1 VKQTNLLTHKGAHV
15 WFPVEQKTDIRVS
28 YVSLQNCEKQSVTI
42 LATTMTNMQSRKI
55 LGMFLQQFGNCIISE
70 VEFLS
75 TGIQQLIKLVLN
87 WSSEEYKQ

>member
-1 VKQTNLLTHKGAHV
+1 VKQINLLTHKGAQV
-15 WFPVEQKTDIRVS
+15 WFLVEQKTDIRVS
-28 YVSLQNCEKQSVTI
+28 YGCFQNCEKQSVTT
-42 LATTMTNMQSRKI
+42 LETTMTNMQSRKI
-55 LGMFLQQFGNCIISE
+55 MGMFLQQFRNCIISE